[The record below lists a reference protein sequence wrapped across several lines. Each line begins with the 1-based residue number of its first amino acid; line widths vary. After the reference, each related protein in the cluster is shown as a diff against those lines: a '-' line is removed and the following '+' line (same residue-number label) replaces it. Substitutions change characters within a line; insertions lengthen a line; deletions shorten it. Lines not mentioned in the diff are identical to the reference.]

1 MITLDAAQEEALDM
15 IETATTPVRLIGGPG
30 CGKSTVINH
39 LKSRVVKVAPTNK
52 AAMLI
57 GGTTIHKLLSL
68 RIQRKGSKMI
78 TVPTRNTPLV
88 PLNYKVVIDESS
100 CISRDIMN
108 KYIKPLIPKAVYVGD
123 QAQLN
128 PVGETTIPFMGL
140 DIPTKELDYVHRFGG
155 ELLEVAYDMRKCVFD
170 PNAGFKVPLSWACDQ
185 DELLAKLKD
194 EDVIVAWRN
203 KTVNMYNRLVRMHKF
218 GTTDWQVGEK
228 VRIGSH
234 FLKLELPT
242 ESEHFIERIE
252 KGKSGGY
259 HVWFVHLDCNKV
271 VPVIHDGDKEEY
283 DLMLESLASQ
293 QKWKHFYAL
302 KDSYCDLRP
311 SYAITAHKS
320 QGSTY
325 DNSFVD
331 FADIFENPT
340 SNEAIRAAY
349 VSTTRA
355 RHTARNLI

>member
-1 MITLDAAQEEALDM
+1 MKLSESQLEALDM
-15 IETATTPVRLIGGPG
+15 IETATGPVRLLGEAGT
-30 CGKSTVINH
+30 GKSTVIDNIS
-39 LKSRVVKVAPTNK
+39 KRVVKVAPTNK
-52 AAMLI
+52 AAMII
-57 GGTTIHKLLSL
+57 GGTTVHKLLAL
-68 RIQRKGSKMI
+68 RIQRKGSKMV
-78 TVPTRNTPLV
+78 TVPTRNTPLL
-88 PLNYKVVIDESS
+88 PLNYTVVIDESS
-100 CISRDIMN
+100 CIPRAIMN

-123 QAQLN
+123 HAQLA
-128 PVGETTIPFMGL
+128 PVGETTIPFMDL
-140 DIPTKELDYVHRFGG
+140 NIPTKELDYIHRYGG
-155 ELLEVAYDMRKCVFD
+155 ELLEVAHDMRKCVFD
-170 PNAGFKVPLSWACDQ
+170 PDADFKVPLSWACDQ

-271 VPVIHDGDKEEY
+271 VPVIHDEDKEEY

-311 SYAITAHKS
+311 SYAITAHKA

-325 DNSFVD
+325 NNSFVD

-355 RHTARNLI
+355 RYTARNLI